1 MFVAKIILLLKE
13 QGKGNRFIYFL
24 ICRNLFRTAIVIIN
38 NFSGL
43 TARRNK
49 QTEKQGH
56 CIRQQSFLV
65 SYVVSLYSV
74 SDLISAT
81 FLFSMAGFSMV
92 LIRFFESSS
101 CFFWQDKM
109 DILKAKTLLKAIYFM
124 ITNYPKM
131 ILTISHKAIVNTS
144 KIVMYHY
151 IYSNPILFVAKT
163 SLLFRQQARG
173 NSQQVRVST
182 FLSTF

>member
-1 MFVAKIILLLKE
+1 
-13 QGKGNRFIYFL
+13 
-24 ICRNLFRTAIVIIN
+24 
-38 NFSGL
+38 
-43 TARRNK
+43 
-49 QTEKQGH
+49 
-56 CIRQQSFLV
+56 
-65 SYVVSLYSV
+65 
-74 SDLISAT
+74 
-81 FLFSMAGFSMV
+81 MV

-109 DILKAKTLLKAIYFM
+109 DILKAKTLLKDIYFM

-182 FLSTF
+182 FLSTFRFAATYLGLLYYY

>member
-1 MFVAKIILLLKE
+1 M
-13 QGKGNRFIYFL
+13 
-24 ICRNLFRTAIVIIN
+24 
-38 NFSGL
+38 
-43 TARRNK
+43 
-49 QTEKQGH
+49 
-56 CIRQQSFLV
+56 
-65 SYVVSLYSV
+65 VV
-74 SDLISAT
+74 
-81 FLFSMAGFSMV
+81 
-92 LIRFFESSS
+92 IRFFESSS
-101 CFFWQDKM
+101 YFFWQDKM

-163 SLLFRQQARG
+163 SLLFREQARG